1 VAIWTGQGAV
11 AQLRVV
17 LVLVTIKGCEG
28 RLMVMKT
35 GDSVSPC
42 LFVQAGT
49 VSAAATATGIQKI
62 FFMALTFMT
71 E

>member
-1 VAIWTGQGAV
+1 
-11 AQLRVV
+11 
-17 LVLVTIKGCEG
+17 
-28 RLMVMKT
+28 MVMKT